1 MSKFYLVFVVFIL
14 LSVDLFSQDTDKG
27 QIHGNFQIDAQ
38 LYNQDTLIGADVPA
52 EKMGLNSYA
61 NFTYTRDKFTA
72 GIRYEGY
79 FPAMNGFD
87 KKNNGV
93 GIPYKYASYTNQ
105 DLNITV
111 GNFYEQFGNGLILR
125 VYEDKTLDYDYA
137 LEGIKIN
144 YKLYNGVYVKAIYGK
159 QRNYWSKSPGLVR
172 GIDGE
177 FSINEMFEKL
187 TDKKT
192 KLTLGGSFVSK
203 YQKDNDPLYKLPE
216 NVGASAG
223 RINIMRGKFSLS
235 GEYAYKINDPS
246 GVNGK
251 IYKPGDA
258 TLINATYSQKGLGIY
273 LSAKRIDNM
282 SFQSDRGATGK
293 DLNINTLPDITK
305 THTFALEAMYP
316 YAIQPNG
323 EMGYQAEVIYKIKK
337 KTKLGGKYGTTIDIN
352 FSQISDIQKSALNDS
367 TPIGQA
373 GTLGYNSN
381 YFAFGDDLFFQDL
394 NVEIERKINKKF
406 KTEFVYQNLIYNNHI
421 FTNGDYHGIIYTN
434 VAIANLTY
442 KLKSRKAI
450 RTEMQW
456 MGTKQDKGDWAM
468 FLVEYS
474 IPHWFFTAWDLY
486 NYGNSD
492 NTKRLHYYYGA
503 IGYVN
508 KTNRIQIGYGR
519 QREGVVCAG
528 GVCRYVPASNG
539 LTISITSTF

>member
-1 MSKFYLVFVVFIL
+1 MKIFYLSFVAIFII
-14 LSVDLFSQDTDKG
+14 STNLFSQDLDKG

-38 LYNQDTLIGADVPA
+38 LYNQDTLIGADVPD

-144 YKLYNGVYVKAIYGK
+144 YKLYNGVYVKAVYGK

-172 GIDGE
+172 GVDGE
-177 FSINEMFEKL
+177 FSINEIFTKL
-187 TDKKT
+187 AEKKT

-223 RINIMRGKFSLS
+223 RINLMRGKFSLS

-251 IYKPGDA
+251 IYKPGEA
-258 TLINATYSQKGLGIY
+258 LLLNATYSQKGLGVY

-282 SFQSDRGATGK
+282 SFQSDRSATGK

-337 KTKLGGKYGTTIDIN
+337 KSKLGGKYGTTIDVN
-352 FSQISDIQKSALNDS
+352 FSQISSIQQSAINDT

-373 GTLGYNSN
+373 GTLGYKSD
-381 YFAFGDDLFFQDL
+381 FLAFGDDLFFQDL
-394 NVEIERKINKKF
+394 NVEIERKISKKF

-442 KLKSRKAI
+442 KLKSRKAL
-450 RTEMQW
+450 RTELQW
-456 MGTKQDKGDWAM
+456 MGTQQDKGDWGM
-468 FLVEYS
+468 LLFEYS
-474 IPHWFFTAWDLY
+474 IPHWFFTVWDMY

-492 NTKRLHYYYGA
+492 PNKQLHYYYGA

-539 LTISITSTF
+539 LTISITSSF